1 MLTFENKK
9 TVSSQ
14 TTKFLKIKTLNMT
27 LQENIFANAL
37 SIEELEAK
45 FKETVAGV
53 FSFLIESCCLDT
65 QPPMPQGK

>member
-1 MLTFENKK
+1 
-9 TVSSQ
+9 
-14 TTKFLKIKTLNMT
+14 MT
-27 LQENIFANAL
+27 LQENIFAKAL